1 MLDIGKIIFKVLD
14 DNSIVSFPI
23 VAPEG
28 SALPVIVYERS
39 FSADDTKDG
48 RGIDNNY
55 IDIYVLSEDYKESI
69 TISLEI
75 EDIISAIKGVVLD
88 TTIFKSK
95 CIAGAEMY
103 QDGVYIQKLTFEI
116 KTAA

>member
-1 MLDIGKIIFKVLD
+1 MIDIGKVIFKVLD
-14 DNSIVSFPI
+14 ENSIVSYPI

-28 SALPVIVYERS
+28 STLPLVIYERS

-48 RGIDNNY
+48 RGITNNY
-55 IDIYVLSEDYKESI
+55 IDIYVLSEDYKESVTLSLLIADTITVVRGVVTDI
-69 TISLEI
+69 TII
-75 EDIISAIKGVVLD
+75 
-88 TTIFKSK
+88 KSK
-95 CIAGAEMY
+95 LIAGAEMY